1 MSQRFVGKVALVTGG
16 GSGIGEATVRAF
28 AAEGAKV
35 VVVDIHEQNAQRVAR
50 AIQEGGGHAVALRA
64 DVADPRDAEAMIRC
78 AVDTFG
84 RLDVLHNNATAIEIG
99 RVADLTLEGWN
110 RTIAV
115 NLTAT
120 FLATK
125 FALPVMIQQGGGAI
139 VNTASVSGLSG
150 DYGLSAYNA
159 AKAGV
164 INFTRTVAIEY
175 ARYNIRVNCVCPAVI
190 ATPPL
195 LAMFGEQE
203 ANVAHIAV
211 APSPTPPRQLTA
223 AERQQQKQRLAN
235 AHPIGRF
242 GKPEEVARVVLF
254 LASDEAPFVTG
265 AAYLVDGGLTAHTG
279 MPPLTGEW

>member
-1 MSQRFVGKVALVTGG
+1 MSNRFVGKVVLVTGG
-16 GSGIGEATVRAF
+16 GSGIGEATLTAF

-35 VVVDIHEQNAQRVAR
+35 IVVDIHEANAHRVAQ
-50 AIQEGGGHAVALRA
+50 AIREKGGHASAFPA
-64 DVADPRDAEAMIRC
+64 DVADPKDAEAMITY

-84 RLDVLHNNATAIEIG
+84 RLDILHNNATALEIG
-99 RVADLTLEGWN
+99 RVADLTIEGWN

-120 FLATK
+120 FLGTK
-125 FALPVMIQQGGGAI
+125 FALPVMITQGGGAI

-159 AKAGV
+159 AKAAV
-164 INFTRTVAIEY
+164 INFTRTTAIEY
-175 ARYNIRVNCVCPAVI
+175 ARYHIRVNCVCPAVI

-195 LAMFGEQE
+195 LAMFGERE
-203 ANVAHIAV
+203 ANLAHLMV
-211 APSPTPPRQLTA
+211 APSNTPPRQLTA
-223 AERQQQKQRLAN
+223 EERRQHKQRIEH
-235 AHPIGRF
+235 AHPVGRL

-265 AAYLVDGGLTAHTG
+265 SAYLVDGGLTAHTG